1 MFNRIRNFDSKYS
14 STFFLISLIII
25 ISFLIYIS
33 FNNKVRERSCTVPND
48 VTGNITNYSYKIKY
62 TNNDLS
68 YDIYINRYNSKYLI
82 EKNYNEEKYVYYLN
96 YTDFLEKKSNGS
108 FGKLKDNYIINNV
121 DNNLLILDYINEL
134 SLESDVTTINGRT
147 CYVNVKNDL
156 TLCINLDNTIE
167 LEKKDYQLLYTIIDK
182 NNVQDFNVYIDL
194 DYNEISN
201 PEENIEE

>member
-33 FNNKVRERSCTVPND
+33 FNNKVRERSCT
-48 VTGNITNYSYKIKY
+48 
-62 TNNDLS
+62 
-68 YDIYINRYNSKYLI
+68 YLI

-156 TLCINLDNTIE
+156 TLCI
-167 LEKKDYQLLYTIIDK
+167 
-182 NNVQDFNVYIDL
+182 DL